1 MDADRIR
8 DRTVELVA
16 TSSPTGH
23 EHEAIDLVTSWLVPI
38 ADEVDVWVDAMSDL
52 EADPAYPG
60 REVER
65 DDIPAVGARIVG
77 NRPGPT
83 VVLTGHVDVVPVG
96 DLAAWTTD
104 PAGEFDDGV
113 LFGRGAADMKAGV
126 VAAVEAFTEIAEG
139 DRTFAGEVRIV
150 VVPGEEDGGTGTLS
164 AIRRGWTGDHV
175 IVTEP
180 TSGPS
185 GPQVVV
191 AHGGAL
197 TYTIEIPGRAAHAA
211 ARLGGESALDHL
223 ITVHRALRELE
234 AEINTGE
241 QHPAMAG
248 LDLPYPTTVGVV
260 RGGVWASN
268 VMDRVTAEVRV
279 GVTIGETIAE
289 AEARFERTLRA
300 AIAHDAWLVDHPP
313 RIERTGAAFG
323 SSSIAIDHPLVGTMR
338 DAAQA
343 VTGVRPA
350 TVGVPYGC
358 DMALW
363 VHEGGA
369 SAVVYGPGDVAA
381 AHAADEHV
389 RLSEASTV
397 ASVLVEA
404 VRRLC
409 SPSPAR

>member
-1 MDADRIR
+1 MDADRIW

-23 EHEAIDLVTSWLVPI
+23 EHEAIDLVTSWLTPV
-38 ADEVDVWVDAMSDL
+38 ADEVDAWVDAMSDL

-65 DDIPAVGARIVG
+65 DDIPVVAARIVG
-77 NRPGPT
+77 SRPGPT

-104 PAGEFDDGV
+104 PAGELVDGV
-113 LFGRGAADMKAGV
+113 LYGRGAADMKAGV
-126 VAAVEAFTEIAEG
+126 VAAVEAFTEIAAG
-139 DRTFAGEVRIV
+139 DRAFAGEVRIV

-175 IVTEP
+175 ILTEP
-180 TSGPS
+180 TSGPN

-211 ARLGGESALDHL
+211 ARLEGESALDHL
-223 ITVHRALRELE
+223 ITVHRALGALE
-234 AEINTGE
+234 VEVNRGE
-241 QHPAMAG
+241 VHPVMAS
-248 LDLPYPTTVGVV
+248 LDLPYPTTIGVV

-279 GVTIGETIAE
+279 GVTISETIAE
-289 AEARFERTLRA
+289 AESRFERTLRE
-300 AIAHDAWLVDHPP
+300 AIADDEWLVDHPP

-323 SSSIAIDHPLVGTMR
+323 SSSIAVDHLLVDTIR
-338 DAAQA
+338 NAAHA
-343 VTGVRPA
+343 VTGRVPDA
-350 TVGVPYGC
+350 VGVPFGC

-363 VHEGGA
+363 IREGGA
-369 SAVVYGPGDVAA
+369 AAVVYGPGDVAT

-389 RLSEASTV
+389 GLDEASAV
-397 ASVLVEA
+397 ASVLVES

-409 SPSPAR
+409 ALSSNR